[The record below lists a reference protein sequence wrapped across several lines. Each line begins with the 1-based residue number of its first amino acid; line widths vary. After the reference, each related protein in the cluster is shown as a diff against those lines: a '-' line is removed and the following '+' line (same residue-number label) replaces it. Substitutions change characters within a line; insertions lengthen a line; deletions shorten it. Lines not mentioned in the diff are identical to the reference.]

1 MTIVGRRAENGR
13 SKYIK
18 KTERSQK

>member
-13 SKYIK
+13 SKIHK
-18 KTERSQK
+18 KN